1 MATSWIEQAKQ
12 FKSRMTVVAGFLLKS
27 RETQARRARE
37 KSAQVERLERLV
49 EQQERSLRELRE
61 RQEGQAAEIARLK
74 AENERL
80 RNQPPILP
88 EDPPLPYHEFGPKMI
103 SLCVNLARRTGLRAA
118 PDVLRIV
125 FDWLGVSP
133 ELPVWT
139 TIRGWMLRAGVAAI
153 QRPIEQADDWIWMAD
168 HSNQIG
174 QEKALSILGLR
185 ASQMPAPGE
194 TIKHEHVRVLELE
207 LGTSW
212 KREDVAA
219 VYKQLEQRCGTPA
232 ALLTDGASELR
243 ESAEVLQKHGQNTVV
258 LRDFKHHAANVLKK
272 VLDSDMQFLQFNTQL
287 GRTRSA
293 IQQTELAHFTP
304 PSARPKARFMNL
316 APILGWAAMVLWQL
330 SHPRSAARE
339 YVTAERMNEKLGWL
353 DRFRDGTACWNAC
366 QAVVSASV
374 TWINEQG
381 LSRGAARRLRD
392 HLRNLRGRDRPD
404 HQATSRLVTARLL
417 RFVRQQESQ
426 LVEGQRFP
434 LSTEILESS
443 FGLFKQLERQHSKG
457 GFTSLLAGY
466 GCLLEPC
473 TPETIR
479 RDFAAVSV
487 KTMRAWVSD
496 KLGKT
501 LTSKRQTAYQEYRQ
515 ATAT

>member
-207 LGTSW
+207 LGT
-212 KREDVAA
+212 
-219 VYKQLEQRCGTPA
+219 
-232 ALLTDGASELR
+232 
-243 ESAEVLQKHGQNTVV
+243 
-258 LRDFKHHAANVLKK
+258 F
-272 VLDSDMQFLQFNTQL
+272 FNS
-287 GRTRSA
+287 TR
-293 IQQTELAHFTP
+293 
-304 PSARPKARFMNL
+304 NL
-316 APILGWAAMVLWQL
+316 AA
-330 SHPRSAARE
+330 
-339 YVTAERMNEKLGWL
+339 
-353 DRFRDGTACWNAC
+353 
-366 QAVVSASV
+366 
-374 TWINEQG
+374 
-381 LSRGAARRLRD
+381 
-392 HLRNLRGRDRPD
+392 RDRRYNKPSWPI
-404 HQATSRLVTARLL
+404 SRRRAH
-417 RFVRQQESQ
+417 VR
-426 LVEGQRFP
+426 
-434 LSTEILESS
+434 
-443 FGLFKQLERQHSKG
+443 K
-457 GFTSLLAGY
+457 LA
-466 GCLLEPC
+466 
-473 TPETIR
+473 
-479 RDFAAVSV
+479 S
-487 KTMRAWVSD
+487 
-496 KLGKT
+496 
-501 LTSKRQTAYQEYRQ
+501 
-515 ATAT
+515 